1 MDCVSSFIC
10 QKIESF
16 IQGFLSFV
24 SIYFLPLLSLVFTW
38 FSRLQKIGGS
48 PINYQET
55 ETGGNGDHHE
65 EEEHDSEVFLKFKF
79 PTLEEFIEF
88 QKDQC
93 FSFRSEVIPYAS
105 IGTYEETETSQ
116 HVNEVDGNEICNTS
130 EDAEGLFDI
139 NLEHVGDVSG
149 KFHDEN
155 LAEEVPTEELR
166 ANQEDFLEESLF
178 QDDKIYVLESDTNL
192 TSDEFLS
199 DKDLDGGFDI
209 ETSDPKN
216 ELSEFNENQE
226 LLQHF
231 HVTDD
236 DPGNLKTL
244 NSDFLS
250 HADFSDKNDDT
261 ELRTKDQ
268 SKEPKSK
275 DSPNS
280 HSDDAN
286 KLESLW
292 EHQELIEQLKMEL
305 RKVRATGLPTIFE
318 ESESPRISE
327 DLKPWKIDEMF
338 QHEGCIGELHKFFKS
353 YGERMRKFDILKYQ
367 KMYAI
372 GFLQLKDPLH
382 SIPPS
387 PPTLKSLVTQ
397 NLWRWKHN
405 IHGSDPMKKFI
416 NELHGD
422 IEVVYV
428 GQICLSWEFLHWQ
441 YEKALDLWDSDPRR
455 SRRYNQVAEEF
466 QQFQVLIQRFIED
479 EPFHGPRVHSYV
491 QNRCVLR
498 NLLQVPL
505 IREDKMKDKTESE
518 KNDILDEYGVTS
530 GMLAEIVEE
539 SIRLF
544 WRFIGADKDCN
555 VASIKKMAQQV
566 SNSEDNKLLL
576 HLKKDLLKKER
587 RIKDILRSE
596 NCILRRFHRSTDE
609 DECDE
614 VLYFFSQVDMKL
626 VCRVLSMSRVTRDQL
641 VWCHNKLSRISFV
654 NRRKMHVQP
663 AAFLLFPC

>member
-1 MDCVSSFIC
+1 MGYVSTFIS
-10 QKIESF
+10 QKITCL
-16 IQGFLSFV
+16 IQVFWSFV
-24 SIYFLPLLSLVFTW
+24 SIYFPTLLCSLVFAW
-38 FSRLQKIGGS
+38 FSRLQKNGGS
-48 PINYQET
+48 PINQET
-55 ETGGNGDHHE
+55 ETERE
-65 EEEHDSEVFLKFKF
+65 EEEEEEDDSEVFMKFRF
-79 PTLEEFIEF
+79 PTLEEFLEF
-88 QKDQC
+88 QEDKC
-93 FSFRSEVIPYAS
+93 FSFGSC
-105 IGTYEETETSQ
+105 EETETSP
-116 HVNEVDGNEICNTS
+116 HVDEVDGSGICS
-130 EDAEGLFDI
+130 EF
-139 NLEHVGDVSG
+139 NLEQNG
-149 KFHDEN
+149 DEN
-155 LAEEVPTEELR
+155 LAQEIKTE
-166 ANQEDFLEESLF
+166 EDFLDESSLF
-178 QDDKIYVLESDTNL
+178 QDDKISVVGSDTDL

-199 DKDLDGGFDI
+199 DNDLV
-209 ETSDPKN
+209 ETSDSKN
-216 ELSEFNENQE
+216 DRLSEFDENQE
-226 LLQHF
+226 LLQQYF

-250 HADFSDKNDDT
+250 HADFSDENNDR
-261 ELRTKDQ
+261 ESSK
-268 SKEPKSK
+268 SKESA
-275 DSPNS
+275 NS
-280 HSDDAN
+280 HVDDAN

-327 DLKPWKIDEMF
+327 DLKPWKIDESF

-353 YGERMRKFDILKYQ
+353 YGERMRKFDILNYQ

-387 PPTLKSLVTQ
+387 PPTLKSLVTH
-397 NLWRWKHN
+397 NLWQWKHKIN
-405 IHGSDPMKKFI
+405 GSDPMKKFI

-422 IEVVYV
+422 LEVVYV

-441 YEKALDLWDSDPRR
+441 YEKALGLWDSDPRGVR
-455 SRRYNQVAEEF
+455 LYNEVAGEF

-479 EPFHGPRVHSYV
+479 EPFQGPRLHNYV

-505 IREDKMKDKTESE
+505 IREDKMKDKMKSG
-518 KNDILDEYGVTS
+518 KNDILEEYGVTS
-530 GMLAEIVEE
+530 GMLVEIVEE

-596 NCILRRFHRSTDE
+596 NCILRRFRRRSRDDDE
-609 DECDE
+609 WDE

-641 VWCHNKLSRISFV
+641 VWCHSKLSRISFV
-654 NRRKMHVQP
+654 NRRKIHVQP

>member
-24 SIYFLPLLSLVFTW
+24 SIYFIPLLSLVFAW

-55 ETGGNGDHHE
+55 ETEGNGDHHE
-65 EEEHDSEVFLKFKF
+65 EEEHDSEVFLNFKF

-93 FSFRSEVIPYAS
+93 FSFRSEVIPCAS

-116 HVNEVDGNEICNTS
+116 HVNEVDGNGIRNTS
-130 EDAEGLFDI
+130 EDAEGLFDL
-139 NLEHVGDVSG
+139 NLEQVGDVSG
-149 KFHDEN
+149 KFQDEN
-155 LAEEVPTEELR
+155 LAEEVPTKEFR
-166 ANQEDFLEESLF
+166 ANQEDFLKESLF
-178 QDDKIYVLESDTNL
+178 QDDKIYVLESDTDL

-199 DKDLDGGFDI
+199 DKDLGGGFDI

-244 NSDFLS
+244 NSNFLS

-268 SKEPKSK
+268 SKEPESK

-280 HSDDAN
+280 HTYDAN

-353 YGERMRKFDILKYQ
+353 YGERMRKFDILNYQ

-397 NLWRWKHN
+397 NMWRWKHK

-441 YEKALDLWDSDPRR
+441 YEKALDLWDSDPRPAQ
-455 SRRYNQVAEEF
+455 RYNQVAEEF

-479 EPFHGPRVHSYV
+479 EPFQGPRVHSYV

-505 IREDKMKDKTESE
+505 IREDKMKDKTESG

-530 GMLAEIVEE
+530 GMLVEIVEE

-576 HLKKDLLKKER
+576 HLKKDLLQKER
-587 RIKDILRSE
+587 RIKDIIRSE

-609 DECDE
+609 DEWDE